1 MKPSIIVAVIFL
13 LFISTAQLLRF
24 LLQVKVTA
32 GTVEIPVWASAIA
45 CAFTAGLAMWLLIE
59 NKKR

>member
-13 LFISTAQLLRF
+13 LFVSIAQLLRF
-24 LLQVKVTA
+24 VLRIEVMA

-45 CAFTAGLAMWLLIE
+45 FAGTGALAIWLWIE
-59 NKKR
+59 NRR

>member
-13 LFISTAQLLRF
+13 LFVSTAQLLRF

-45 CAFTAGLAMWLLIE
+45 CVVTGGLAVWLWLE
-59 NKKR
+59 NKK